1 MIRSSTTMETSVIIP
16 NEFSLMLRPRDSY
29 LHLVNGL
36 KSIKSRQNPAEKK
49 TETEAG
55 VCVYSNQ
62 LIRKGTCFLPFQGTI
77 RQDTL
82 EVYSLLNEDDVS
94 RWLFLFLILSN
105 SGKFCQVWGNC
116 FFYYTTC
123 FYLNSILGLFKSN
136 LVWFVLNACVWALS
150 FVCQYLWTYK
160 CIANFGQQQ
169 QQPKKNGLK
178 LCNVKWQK
186 KICQGPH
193 WLHKN
198 FTWPPRTEI

>member
-1 MIRSSTTMETSVIIP
+1 MKFIEHKRLMIKSSTTMETSVIIP

-94 RWLFLFLILSN
+94 KVSN
-105 SGKFCQVWGNC
+105 ISPNTFKMRQNVPSLRKPFC
-116 FFYYTTC
+116 FFGHHM
-123 FYLNSILGLFKSN
+123 FLLKAILG
-136 LVWFVLNACVWALS
+136 
-150 FVCQYLWTYK
+150 
-160 CIANFGQQQ
+160 
-169 QQPKKNGLK
+169 
-178 LCNVKWQK
+178 
-186 KICQGPH
+186 
-193 WLHKN
+193 
-198 FTWPPRTEI
+198 